1 MEVDRSTLNITPL
14 MSSIISCGKWTFR
27 WNESLLCD
35 PRQKTFPQRI
45 HQLVT
50 EVRLPLIGF
59 ILFFLLSSLSSSA
72 QKADTL
78 KKKDS
83 IPAAIADSLIRAQHS
98 PRRAAIRSAI
108 IPGLGQAYNKKYWK
122 IPIVYAALG
131 ITGYIFVDN
140 LQTYKDLRF
149 AYAAKYKASLPAYDS
164 TSSYPGPYRD
174 STDYFKI
181 KDRYKPIGIESLRQ
195 GRDQFRRYIDYSAVF
210 FVIFWGL
217 NVVDAVVDAHL
228 KPFDIS
234 PDLSLKVKPYYNPIA
249 KTGGVSFVFNFRH

>member
-1 MEVDRSTLNITPL
+1 

-27 WNESLLCD
+27 WNKSLPCD
-35 PRQKTFPQRI
+35 PNQKTFPQRI

-50 EVRLPLIGF
+50 GFRLAFIAF
-59 ILFFLLSSLSSSA
+59 ILFFLLSSFVSA
-72 QKADTL
+72 AQRADTL

-140 LQTYKDLRF
+140 LKTYKDLRF

-181 KDRYKPIGIESLRQ
+181 KDRYQPIGIESLRQ

-234 PDLSLKVKPYYNPIA
+234 PDLSLKVRPSYNPIA